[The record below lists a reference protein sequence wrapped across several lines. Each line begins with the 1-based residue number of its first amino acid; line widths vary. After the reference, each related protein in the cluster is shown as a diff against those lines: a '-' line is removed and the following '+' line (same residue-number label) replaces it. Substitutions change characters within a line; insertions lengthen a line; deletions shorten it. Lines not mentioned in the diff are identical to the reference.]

1 MRIEPSITQVSE
13 RMANNMSKV
22 FKLIV
27 DESTEPVILE
37 EDEVLEDILIRLESI
52 SQRIDDI
59 QYSLIKNNDE
69 ESSLDLD
76 ISEIDF

>member
-1 MRIEPSITQVSE
+1 MRIQPSITQVSE

-27 DESTEPVILE
+27 DEDNEPVILE

-52 SQRIDDI
+52 SNRIDDI

-69 ESSLDLD
+69 DSSLDLD